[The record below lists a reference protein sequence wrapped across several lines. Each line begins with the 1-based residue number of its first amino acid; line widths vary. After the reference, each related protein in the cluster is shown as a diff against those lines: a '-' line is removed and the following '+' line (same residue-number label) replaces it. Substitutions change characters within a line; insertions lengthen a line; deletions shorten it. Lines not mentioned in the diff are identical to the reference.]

1 MRVGSKTT
9 FVNLPEAVIP
19 AFLRAI
25 RVNRPFLT
33 AEGAAEEVRKQEL
46 RPGSYSPRKKLHP
59 DVAVSVRRHSGRPV
73 YTVAPTGSTPSG
85 EVIYVHGGG
94 WVHEINPY
102 QWALIAQVAAE
113 ANTRVTVPI
122 YELLPYGSAVSTNE
136 FIVDLFEDVKTEHNE
151 VRLAGDSAGGQIA
164 LSAALTL
171 RDRGHADIRTVL
183 ISPPLDLTLSNP
195 DIGGVLPKD
204 PWLAV
209 EGIRAVA
216 KRWAGDLP
224 ITDPKISPL
233 LGDFDGLGPIL
244 LLTGTHEILNPD
256 AHLLVSKAR
265 AAGVEVTLLERDA
278 AVHAFPLLPTRPAA
292 AARARI
298 VAALRA

>member
-1 MRVGSKTT
+1 M
-9 FVNLPEAVIP
+9 NLPESVIP

-33 AEGAAEEVRKQEL
+33 AEGAAQEVRKHEL
-46 RPGSYSPRKKLHP
+46 RPASYSPPKRLRP
-59 DVAVSVRRHSGRPV
+59 EIAVSVRRHGGRPV
-73 YTVAPTGSTPSG
+73 YTVTPTRSTPSG

-102 QWALIAQVAAE
+102 QWALIAQIAAE
-113 ANTRVTVPI
+113 ANTTVTVPI
-122 YELLPYGSAVSTNE
+122 YELLPYGDAASTNE
-136 FIVDLFEDVKTEHNE
+136 FIVNLFEDVKTEQNV

-195 DIGGVLPKD
+195 DISRVLPTD
-204 PWLAV
+204 PWLGV

-233 LGDFDGLGPIL
+233 LGHFDGLGPIL
-244 LLTGTHEILNPD
+244 LLTGTREILNPD
-256 AHLLVSKAR
+256 AHLLAAKAR
-265 AAGVEVTLLERDA
+265 AAGVDVTLLERDA
-278 AVHAFPLLPTRPAA
+278 AVHAFPLLPTRPSA

>member
-1 MRVGSKTT
+1 M
-9 FVNLPEAVIP
+9 NLPESVIP

-33 AEGAAEEVRKQEL
+33 AEGAAQEVRKQEL
-46 RPGSYSPRKKLHP
+46 RPGSYSPQKRLRP
-59 DVAVSVRRHSGRPV
+59 DVAVSVRRHGRRPV
-73 YTVAPTGSTPSG
+73 YTVTPSRSMPSG
-85 EVIYVHGGG
+85 QVIYVHGGG

-102 QWALIAQVAAE
+102 QWALIAQIAAE
-113 ANTRVTVPI
+113 ANTTVTVPI
-122 YELLPYGSAVSTNE
+122 YELLPYGDAASTNE
-136 FIVDLFEDVKTEHNE
+136 FIVSLFEDVKTETDD

-195 DIGGVLPKD
+195 DIGRVLPKD
-204 PWLAV
+204 PWLGV

-216 KRWAGDLP
+216 KRWAGELP

-244 LLTGTHEILNPD
+244 LLTGTREILNPD

-265 AAGVEVTLLERDA
+265 AARVDVTLLERDA
-278 AVHAFPLLPTRPAA
+278 AVHAFPLLPTRPSA

-298 VAALRA
+298 VAALRV

>member
-1 MRVGSKTT
+1 MRVGPKASS
-9 FVNLPEAVIP
+9 VNLPESVIP

-33 AEGAAEEVRKQEL
+33 AEGAAQEVRKQEL
-46 RPGSYSPRKKLHP
+46 RPGSYAPQKRLRP
-59 DVAVSVRRHSGRPV
+59 DVAVSVRRHARRPV
-73 YTVAPTGSTPSG
+73 YTVTPTRSTPSG
-85 EVIYVHGGG
+85 QVIYVHGGG

-102 QWALIAQVAAE
+102 QWALIAQIAAE
-113 ANTRVTVPI
+113 ANTTVTVPI
-122 YELLPYGSAVSTNE
+122 YELLPYGDAASTNE
-136 FIVDLFEDVKTEHNE
+136 FIVNLFEDVKTEQND

-195 DIGGVLPKD
+195 DIGRVLPRD
-204 PWLAV
+204 PWLGV

-216 KRWAGDLP
+216 KRWAGELP

-233 LGDFDGLGPIL
+233 LGRFDGLGPIL
-244 LLTGTHEILNPD
+244 LLTGTREILNPD
-256 AHLLVSKAR
+256 AHLLASKAR
-265 AAGVEVTLLERDA
+265 AARVDVTLLERDA
-278 AVHAFPLLPTRPAA
+278 AVHAFPLLPTRPSA